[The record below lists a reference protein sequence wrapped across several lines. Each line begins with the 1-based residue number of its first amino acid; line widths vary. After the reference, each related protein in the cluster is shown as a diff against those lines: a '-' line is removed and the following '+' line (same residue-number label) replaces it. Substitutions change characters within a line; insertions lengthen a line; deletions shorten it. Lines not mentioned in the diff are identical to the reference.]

1 MSFSETGQA
10 QGDVLQESL
19 PWGERPLLLKTK
31 AA

>member
-1 MSFSETGQA
+1 MSFSAAGAA
-10 QGDVLQESL
+10 QGDVLQEGL